1 MLLVGMQNGPTVL
14 VNSLVVSDKVKHTH
28 HMTHSYIFLFT
39 QFHSYV
45 FAQEVKMYLYNN
57 LYTDIYISFIHNS
70 YKIGNNLSVHQLIN
84 E

>member
-1 MLLVGMQNGPTVL
+1 
-14 VNSLVVSDKVKHTH
+14 
-28 HMTHSYIFLFT
+28 MTHSYIFLFT

-45 FAQEVKMYLYNN
+45 FAQEVKIYLYNN